1 MQGVILFS
9 YFEKTM
15 RSQLVMMQRSAQGEQ
30 QKMDILSNELVRRL
44 SNVSEGVDFEESLQ
58 IVNHYTKQL
67 KNSGYEWKQSREI
80 VICGLRGYLN
90 KCDRREKAGETFY
103 RKAGKTLNKRVRK
116 KLLEKTSCSRAER
129 KRQRNSRRVKD
140 SIWMERKRKL

>member
-1 MQGVILFS
+1 MQGMILFS

-58 IVNHYTKQL
+58 IVNH
-67 KNSGYEWKQSREI
+67 
-80 VICGLRGYLN
+80 
-90 KCDRREKAGETFY
+90 
-103 RKAGKTLNKRVRK
+103 
-116 KLLEKTSCSRAER
+116 
-129 KRQRNSRRVKD
+129 
-140 SIWMERKRKL
+140 